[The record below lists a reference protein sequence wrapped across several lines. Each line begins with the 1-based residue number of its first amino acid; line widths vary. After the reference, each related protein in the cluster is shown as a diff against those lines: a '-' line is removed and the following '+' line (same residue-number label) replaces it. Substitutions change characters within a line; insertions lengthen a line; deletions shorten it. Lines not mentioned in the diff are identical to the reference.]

1 MRIPVFWIEER
12 VSGMAEASD
21 RIIREIDAG
30 EKIPQHLID
39 LVSGVEERDDTV
51 PAKTADTLEDRLAAA
66 GGEDASILF
75 TKPANREQLEVA
87 REIRNRDAVLVMV
100 PREQVRPIRSRT

>member
-1 MRIPVFWIEER
+1 
-12 VSGMAEASD
+12 MAEASD

-39 LVSGVEERDDTV
+39 LVSGVEERDDTA
-51 PAKTADTLEDRLAAA
+51 PAKPSETLEDRLAAA
-66 GGEDASILF
+66 GGEDASILL

-87 REIRNRDAVLVMV
+87 REIRNRDAVLVMG
-100 PREQVRPIRSRT
+100 PPGTGKPIRSRT